1 MPINEDN
8 ISISK
13 VFNKYGNDF
22 QAEQDIKD
30 LKAQQRKRNLVIAG
44 YMVVGAV
51 GGYFLGRYFKL
62 ATWKKV
68 SATVLGSL
76 VFGGTVYL
84 VTKPK
89 AKKRKENIK
98 TKQQTLEQAKYL
110 VDKIKE
116 ANQPQ
121 ATTYALTNPTKADDS
136 FKDVMSPIITNK

>member
-1 MPINEDN
+1 M
-8 ISISK
+8 
-13 VFNKYGNDF
+13 
-22 QAEQDIKD
+22 
-30 LKAQQRKRNLVIAG
+30 
-44 YMVVGAV
+44 
-51 GGYFLGRYFKL
+51 KL

-98 TKQQTLEQAKYL
+98 IKQQTLEQAKYL

-116 ANQPQ
+116 ANKPQ
-121 ATTYALTNPTKADDS
+121 ATTYVLTNPTKADDS

>member
-1 MPINEDN
+1 MPINEEN
-8 ISISK
+8 ISIGK
-13 VFNKYGNDF
+13 IFNRYGDDF

-51 GGYFLGRYFKL
+51 GGYIVGRYLKL

-89 AKKRKENIK
+89 AKRRKENIK
-98 TKQQTLEQAKYL
+98 SKQQTLEQAKYL
-110 VDKIKE
+110 IDKLKE
-116 ANQPQ
+116 SAEPK
-121 ATTYALTNPTKADDS
+121 TPTYVLTNPTKPDDS